1 MGRTARDAG
10 GAGRER
16 RCFFRHAG
24 PYHGFRRDGRRRPIF
39 GLGCVRR
46 GLWRARNPRPAIRAR
61 QSAPGKALS
70 CGAVRGSAAVLWAAC
85 RAIRAPELFGRGLKY
100 PGRLTMA
107 AGPAQKPR
115 AMPPGSL
122 NPAKRLYAA
131 ARGSQN
137 AAARFASRSSFA
149 EQDRWRLGRL
159 DDLFRFVSSASAIGA
174 HLLI

>member
-1 MGRTARDAG
+1 MRRR
-10 GAGRER
+10 GAHC
-16 RCFFRHAG
+16 RCR
-24 PYHGFRRDGRRRPIF
+24 PRPRYRVRRPIF

-100 PGRLTMA
+100 PGRLAMA

-115 AMPPGSL
+115 AMPQGSL

-131 ARGSQN
+131 AR
-137 AAARFASRSSFA
+137 FASRSSFA
-149 EQDRWRLGRL
+149 ERDRWRLGRL